1 MTFFYQINLTSI
13 TLYDILYIME
23 KKTVLI
29 AFKTTQ
35 EQCDELNKLANE
47 TLTSVSAVIRLAIQK
62 HLQQIRKENLIDD

>member
-1 MTFFYQINLTSI
+1 
-13 TLYDILYIME
+13 ME